1 MICRT
6 LFLFLNMAAP
16 ALAQNASAGLWTG
29 EITFDKVSE
38 VHSRQTTG
46 SAPTDAAAPF
56 SMRVLLHVDG
66 AGNVKLLKEAIIMK
80 TPGASPVPVIV
91 TQPNLIPNF
100 TGIVDRSGKLVGR
113 RFSTASFP
121 MTGDFLA
128 LTGTLA
134 AASTATG
141 TLTLAA
147 ADPVNPARHKY
158 HPDLAN
164 AGVAVTRAL
173 SLTIAAGESAADHKL
188 LGTWTEAI
196 TGLHKD
202 AINISGNLTL
212 ERVSTV
218 ATLNNQ

>member
-1 MICRT
+1 MKFSR
-6 LFLFLNMAAP
+6 LFLLPLLAGS
-16 ALAQNASAGLWTG
+16 ALAQNPAAGLWAG

-38 VHSRQTTG
+38 VHFRQTTG
-46 SAPTDAAAPF
+46 AAPTDASAPF
-56 SMRVLLHVDG
+56 AMRVLLHVDG

-91 TQPNLIPNF
+91 TQPSLIPNF
-100 TGIVDRSGKLVGR
+100 VGIIERSGKLVGR

-121 MTGDFLA
+121 MTTDSLA
-128 LTGTLA
+128 LTGSLA

-147 ADPVNPARHKY
+147 TDPVNPARHKY

-164 AGVAVTRAL
+164 AGVAITRAL
-173 SLTIAAGESAADHKL
+173 SMTIAAGESAADHKL
-188 LGTWTEAI
+188 LGTWTESI

-202 AINISGNLTL
+202 AINISGSLTL